1 MRTAKSGSDWGTHE
15 LHSYNI
21 IIQFQDAAA
30 FFGANPLPQPAIAE
44 EIFTSLNADDMTND
58 SNYKFV
64 RYMDLA
70 MDLVPAEESAVDD
83 FAVYLLTMLG
93 YVPRTRMARTRA
105 DIPLTICGQ
114 QCHAKTD
121 VCVVDANDIL
131 LLVQEDKRHKERKNP
146 EPLLIAEAI
155 AAFQTNNTRRTRVLG
170 QNAID
175 AKV

>member
-1 MRTAKSGSDWGTHE
+1 MCLGPGWHAPERTS
-15 LHSYNI
+15 
-21 IIQFQDAAA
+21 
-30 FFGANPLPQPAIAE
+30 
-44 EIFTSLNADDMTND
+44 
-58 SNYKFV
+58 
-64 RYMDLA
+64 
-70 MDLVPAEESAVDD
+70 
-83 FAVYLLTMLG
+83 
-93 YVPRTRMARTRA
+93 
-105 DIPLTICGQ
+105 ICGQ

-146 EPLLIAEAI
+146 EPPLIAEAI